1 VYAAFLQNAPVAR
14 HTRGFTPGWYA
25 VPRWGTPNASPTQ
38 SPSTSTTTHLFDD
51 NYFSSWATITHHR
64 GTGPPINPAAAGPGR
79 SEHWRRSPKPL
90 AQQRESSSS
99 PEPTCERRTDPA
111 ERRRG
116 TDPQRQP
123 RHSATAKQVSS
134 PGCMRRSFRTL
145 RLRAIPGVSPRAG
158 MQCPVEALQ
167 TPYFPRAPTAPT
179 PAPQQTYST
188 TIIFPHRQQST
199 TPIEGQAP
207 NQRSGSGI
215 GPERALEAITQ
226 TPRATARKPLLPR
239 ASSASAGPIPRSA
252 PPTHSAPSKYRCN
265 HSKIVA
271 CHSRLFCGFS
281 TQ

>member
-1 VYAAFLQNAPVAR
+1 MRRSFRTLRLCAIPGVSPRAGMQCPVGALR
-14 HTRGFTPGWYA
+14 MPLLPASAGPI
-25 VPRWGTPNASPTQ
+25 PRSPTHDSKPP
-38 SPSTSTTTHLFDD
+38 SPPTSHP
-51 NYFSSWATITHHR
+51 H
-64 GTGPPINPAAAGPGR
+64 PAAAGPGR
-79 SEHWRRSPKPL
+79 NEHWRRSPNPL

-123 RHSATAKQVSS
+123 RHSATAKQESE
-134 PGCMRRSFRTL
+134 PGAMRRSFRTL
-145 RLRAIPGVSPRAG
+145 RLCTIPGVSPRAG
-158 MQCPVEALQ
+158 MRCPVGALR

-179 PAPQQTYST
+179 PAPQQTCST

-226 TPRATARKPLLPR
+226 SPRATARKLILPR
-239 ASSASAGPIPRSA
+239 AYLRAQDRSRG
-252 PPTHSAPSKYRCN
+252 APSR
-265 HSKIVA
+265 H
-271 CHSRLFCGFS
+271 
-281 TQ
+281 